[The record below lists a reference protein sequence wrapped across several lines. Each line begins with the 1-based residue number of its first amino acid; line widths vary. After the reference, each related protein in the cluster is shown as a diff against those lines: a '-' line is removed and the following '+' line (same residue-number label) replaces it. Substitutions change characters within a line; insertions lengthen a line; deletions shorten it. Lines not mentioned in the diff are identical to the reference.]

1 MSKVTSEE
9 FLKCV
14 EKSRLVESMQLTP
27 FVENLRRSHDP
38 LPDDPVALAK
48 LFEDAKLL
56 TRWHCEKLLQG
67 KYKGFFLGKH
77 KLLGHLGT
85 GGMSTVYLA
94 EHVLMHSK
102 RAVKVLPKSKLGNN
116 SYLQRFQQEAKAIA
130 SLNHPNIIRAYDIDN
145 DGDTHYLVMEYVD
158 GYDLQTLVRKKG
170 PLEYSLAAEYIL
182 QSAKGLQHA
191 HENGLIH
198 RDVKPANLFL
208 SRDGII
214 KVLDLGL
221 AMYSDE
227 SRSSVTMEHND
238 KVLGTADY
246 LAPEQALNSHNIDA
260 RADIYGL
267 GCSLYYLLTGHA
279 PFPSGSIAQRIA
291 KHQTTMPEEIR
302 KDRADCPGELDGICV
317 KMMQKDRRFRY
328 RDCNQVAEV
337 LEAWLATYR
346 KTTPI
351 AKATVSTKAS
361 PSKVVATGGPDG
373 SKSSAPGS
381 GSSVHGGPR
390 ENDTVSNRGG
400 DTMGGSIGPSSGSM
414 IALSASDSGALRAIA
429 LNGGSD
435 IGSKID
441 LEHDTNRPNPHRAI
455 DKPRPATK
463 VVTGNPLQN
472 KAIPLPKSVPAKPVN
487 RQPVA
492 TVNPH
497 KPQSAK
503 QKPTSDSNQ
512 TWLPIVASIVV
523 GLLALS
529 AIILLVWLLV

>member
-1 MSKVTSEE
+1 MPKVTSEE

-14 EKSRLVESMQLTP
+14 EKSRLVDAAQLAP
-27 FVENLRRSHDP
+27 FIEKLRLSHAP
-38 LPDDPVALAK
+38 LPEDPVEVAK
-48 LFEDAKLL
+48 FFEDAKLL

-67 KYKGFFLGKH
+67 KHKGFFLGKH

-94 EHVLMHSK
+94 EHVLMHCK

-170 PLEYSLAAEYIL
+170 PLEYSLAAEYIV

-208 SRDGII
+208 SRDGVI

-238 KVLGTADY
+238 RVLGTADY

-279 PFPSGSIAQRIA
+279 PFPTGSIAQRIA
-291 KHQTTMPEEIR
+291 KHQTVMPEEIR

-328 RDCNQVAEV
+328 RDCSQVAEV

-346 KTTPI
+346 KTAPV
-351 AKATVSTKAS
+351 AKATVPAKAAS
-361 PSKVVATGGPDG
+361 SKVSETGGPER
-373 SKSSAPGS
+373 SKSSAIGS
-381 GSSVHGGPR
+381 GSSVLGGPR

-400 DTMGGSIGPSSGSM
+400 DTMGGSIGPRSGSM

-441 LEHDTNRPNPHRAI
+441 LEHDTNRPNPHR
-455 DKPRPATK
+455 DSEKPRLSTK
-463 VVTGNPLQN
+463 TVTSNPLQN
-472 KAIPLPKSVPAKPVN
+472 KAIPLPKSAPAKPIA
-487 RQPVA
+487 RQPIAIASPNKNRV
-492 TVNPH
+492 
-497 KPQSAK
+497 AK
-503 QKPTSDSNQ
+503 QKAKSDSDQ
-512 TWLPIVASIVV
+512 SWLPIVASVVV
-523 GLLALS
+523 GLLAIS
-529 AIILLVWLLV
+529 AIVLLAWLLV

>member
-1 MSKVTSEE
+1 MPKVTSEE

-14 EKSRLVESMQLTP
+14 EKSRLVETTQLTT
-27 FVENLRRSHDP
+27 FIEKLRQSSNP
-38 LPDDPVALAK
+38 LPDDPVDIAK
-48 LFEDAKLL
+48 HFEEAKLL

-94 EHVLMHSK
+94 EHVLMRSK
-102 RAVKVLPKSKLGNN
+102 RAIKVLPKSKLGNN

-130 SLNHPNIIRAYDIDN
+130 SLNHPNIIRAFDIDN

-170 PLEYSLAAEYIL
+170 PLEYGLAAEYIM

-208 SRDGII
+208 SRDGVI

-267 GCSLYYLLTGHA
+267 GCSLYYLLTGHP
-279 PFPSGSIAQRIA
+279 PFPTGSIAQRIA
-291 KHQTTMPEEIR
+291 KHQTEMPAEIR

-328 RDCNQVAEV
+328 RDCKQVAEV
-337 LEAWLATYR
+337 LEAWLTTYR
-346 KTTPI
+346 QTAPSLRQLNHAPPANVKVTT
-351 AKATVSTKAS
+351 TSGS
-361 PSKVVATGGPDG
+361 DG
-373 SKSSAPGS
+373 SKSSTHGA
-381 GSSVHGGPR
+381 GSSILGSQR

-400 DTMGGSIGPSSGSM
+400 DTMGGSIGPRSGSM

-429 LNGGSD
+429 MNGGSD

-441 LEHDTNRPNPHRAI
+441 LEHDTNKPNPHR
-455 DKPRPATK
+455 DSLNTPPLSKTATN
-463 VVTGNPLQN
+463 NPLQN
-472 KAIPLPKSVPAKPVN
+472 KAIPLPKSSPAKPV
-487 RQPVA
+487 
-492 TVNPH
+492 
-497 KPQSAK
+497 AK
-503 QKPTSDSNQ
+503 QPTTAAKTTKPDSKKSIVKSDEA
-512 TWLPIVASIVV
+512 WVPIVASIVV
-523 GLLALS
+523 GLLAIS
-529 AIILLVWLLV
+529 VVVLLAWLLI